1 MKNSQYD
8 FTKKWLINSYIKI
21 IITDKEKKQ
30 TPQLLSENEL
40 RKLSDE
46 ELDKYNSE
54 LIKEIA
60 QSFAD
65 SLDFYDYAKKFNKRR
80 Y

>member
-1 MKNSQYD
+1 MKIIQLN
-8 FTKKWLINSYIKI
+8 FTKKKINNAYII
-21 IITDKEKKQ
+21 NVITDNENKQ
-30 TPQLLSENEL
+30 TLKLLSENEL
-40 RKLSDE
+40 RKLSDK
-46 ELDKYNSE
+46 ELDKYNSK

-65 SLDFYDYAKKFNKRR
+65 SLDFYDFKKFNNRG

>member
-1 MKNSQYD
+1 MKIIQLN
-8 FTKKWLINSYIKI
+8 FTKKKINNAYII
-21 IITDKEKKQ
+21 NVITDNENKQ
-30 TPQLLSENEL
+30 TLKLLSVNEL
-40 RKLSDE
+40 RKLSDK
-46 ELDKYNSE
+46 ELDEYNSK

-65 SLDFYDYAKKFNKRR
+65 SLDFYDFEKFDNRR

>member
-1 MKNSQYD
+1 M
-8 FTKKWLINSYIKI
+8 
-21 IITDKEKKQ
+21 ITNKEIKQ
-30 TPQLLSENEL
+30 TLKLFSENEL
-40 RKLSDE
+40 RKLSDK
-46 ELDKYNSE
+46 ELDKYYSK

-65 SLDFYDYAKKFNKRR
+65 SLDFYDFEKFNNRR

>member
-1 MKNSQYD
+1 MKYFQYD
-8 FTKKWLINSYIKI
+8 FTEKIKINPYIKN
-21 IITDKEKKQ
+21 IITDNEKKQ

-40 RKLSDE
+40 RKLSDK
-46 ELDKYNSE
+46 ELDKYHSK

-65 SLDFYDYAKKFNKRR
+65 SLDFYDFEKFNNRR

>member
-1 MKNSQYD
+1 M
-8 FTKKWLINSYIKI
+8 
-21 IITDKEKKQ
+21 ITNKEIKQ
-30 TPQLLSENEL
+30 TLKLLSENEL
-40 RKLSDE
+40 RKLSDK
-46 ELDKYNSE
+46 ELDKYYSK

-65 SLDFYDYAKKFNKRR
+65 SLDFYDFEKFNNRR

>member
-1 MKNSQYD
+1 MKIIQLN
-8 FTKKWLINSYIKI
+8 FTKKKINNAYII
-21 IITDKEKKQ
+21 NVITDNENKQ
-30 TPQLLSENEL
+30 TLKLLSEKEL
-40 RKLSDE
+40 RKLSDK
-46 ELDKYNSE
+46 ELDKYHSK

-65 SLDFYDYAKKFNKRR
+65 SLDFYDFEKFNNRR

>member
-1 MKNSQYD
+1 MKNNQYY
-8 FTKKWLINSYIKI
+8 FTKKYIKNPYIKI

>member
-1 MKNSQYD
+1 MKIIQLN
-8 FTKKWLINSYIKI
+8 FTKKKINNAYII
-21 IITDKEKKQ
+21 NVITDNENKQ
-30 TPQLLSENEL
+30 TLKLLSVNEL
-40 RKLSDE
+40 RKLSDK
-46 ELDKYNSE
+46 ELDKYNSK

-65 SLDFYDYAKKFNKRR
+65 SLDFYDFEKFDNRR

>member
-1 MKNSQYD
+1 MKIIQFN
-8 FTKKWLINSYIKI
+8 FTKKKINNVYII
-21 IITDKEKKQ
+21 NVITDKENKQ
-30 TPQLLSENEL
+30 TLKLLSEKEL
-40 RKLSDE
+40 RKLSDK
-46 ELDKYNSE
+46 ELDKYHSK

-65 SLDFYDYAKKFNKRR
+65 SLDFYDFEKFNNRR

>member
-1 MKNSQYD
+1 MKNSQSD
-8 FTKKWLINSYIKI
+8 FTKNWLISPYIKI
-21 IITDKEKKQ
+21 VITDKEKKQ

-65 SLDFYDYAKKFNKRR
+65 SLDFYDFEKFNNRR

>member
-1 MKNSQYD
+1 MKNNQYY
-8 FTKKWLINSYIKI
+8 FTKKYIKNPYIKI

-65 SLDFYDYAKKFNKRR
+65 SLDFYDFK
-80 Y
+80 

>member
-1 MKNSQYD
+1 MKNNQYY
-8 FTKKWLINSYIKI
+8 FTKKYIKNPYIKI

-30 TPQLLSENEL
+30 TLQLLSENEL

-65 SLDFYDYAKKFNKRR
+65 SLDFYDFK
-80 Y
+80 

>member
-1 MKNSQYD
+1 V
-8 FTKKWLINSYIKI
+8 
-21 IITDKEKKQ
+21 ITNKEIKQ
-30 TPQLLSENEL
+30 TLKLFSENEL
-40 RKLSDE
+40 RKLSDK
-46 ELDKYNSE
+46 ELDKYYSK

-65 SLDFYDYAKKFNKRR
+65 SLDFYDFEKFNNRR

>member
-1 MKNSQYD
+1 MKNSQSD
-8 FTKKWLINSYIKI
+8 FTKKWLINRYIKI

-30 TPQLLSENEL
+30 TPQLLPENEL

>member
-1 MKNSQYD
+1 MKYFQYD
-8 FTKKWLINSYIKI
+8 FTEKIKNNPYIKN
-21 IITDKEKKQ
+21 IITDNEKKQ

-40 RKLSDE
+40 RKLSDK
-46 ELDKYNSE
+46 ELDKYHSK

-65 SLDFYDYAKKFNKRR
+65 SLDFYDFEKFNNRR

>member
-1 MKNSQYD
+1 MKKNQSD
-8 FTKKWLINSYIKI
+8 FTEKYIKNPYI
-21 IITDKEKKQ
+21 KSVITDKINKP
-30 TPQLLSENEL
+30 TPNILTENEL

-65 SLDFYDYAKKFNKRR
+65 SLDFYDYVKKFNKRR

>member
-1 MKNSQYD
+1 MKIIQLN
-8 FTKKWLINSYIKI
+8 FTKKKINNAYII
-21 IITDKEKKQ
+21 NVITDNENKQ
-30 TPQLLSENEL
+30 TLKLLSENEL
-40 RKLSDE
+40 RKLSDK
-46 ELDKYNSE
+46 ELDKYHSK

>member
-1 MKNSQYD
+1 MKIIQLN
-8 FTKKWLINSYIKI
+8 FTKKKINNAYII
-21 IITDKEKKQ
+21 NVITDNENKQ
-30 TPQLLSENEL
+30 TLKLLSVNEL
-40 RKLSDE
+40 RKLSDK
-46 ELDKYNSE
+46 ELDKYNSK

-65 SLDFYDYAKKFNKRR
+65 SLDFYDFEKFNNRR